1 MKAEMSDIILINNYY
16 FLEERIISS
25 FFSTF
30 YKMNDLVLGNE

>member
-1 MKAEMSDIILINNYY
+1 MEEIIVAKKYI
-16 FLEERIISS
+16 FL